1 VRFTIEGLN
10 QEQLVAWKLDAT
22 DAVLI
27 RWFADFYHGATMTKI
42 EHEGKEYGWLH
53 YQHAIDE
60 LPCVGIANK
69 KVLSRRFAKY
79 TACGLMALHIK
90 KSNKGTFSCYHIVPE
105 KWDTLTS
112 KAEGDSAGYS
122 KVPCAEDSKVP
133 SAGYSKVQPKDSLSN
148 DPKSAGVPARQAS
161 PSPAKRKETPQSRSI
176 SLFFELYRKRT
187 GKEAPWTRGKD
198 HALLSADLRRLGE
211 ERLAAALRSL
221 FEAPPARMS
230 SFRYATVHVFL
241 PDAEKRLVDTELAY
255 SKRLRLLKTCKAC
268 GKASETTGIDCP
280 KCGEPDA
287 YQVREARH
295 A

>member
-1 VRFTIEGLN
+1 MKSIIRVQHDKDCPYLTVAKATVNDTRLSLAERGFLLALLSLPDDWIFNVRGLASALQINKETASKHLTALVKAGYCHFQKDRKEGRFTATYTILERPGLEEESD
-10 QEQLVAWKLDAT
+10 Q
-22 DAVLI
+22 
-27 RWFADFYHGATMTKI
+27 Y
-42 EHEGKEYGWLH
+42 GKTVPVRYG
-53 YQHAIDE
+53 
-60 LPCVGIANK
+60 K
-69 KVLSRRFAKY
+69 
-79 TACGLMALHIK
+79 T
-90 KSNKGTFSCYHIVPE
+90 GTE
-105 KWDTLTS
+105 KPYILNTNIQT
-112 KAEGDSAGYS
+112 
-122 KVPCAEDSKVP
+122 
-133 SAGYSKVQPKDSLSN
+133 
-148 DPKSAGVPARQAS
+148 SAGVPARQPSA
-161 PSPAKRKETPQSRSI
+161 SPAKRKETPQSRLI
-176 SLFFELYRKRT
+176 ALFFELYRKRT